1 MGIEKVTEV
10 IETLQKAGIRI
21 QRGFPPEK
29 MPYLTGTVAAAA
41 LEQVDKGLVTV
52 AVRIY
57 TPMRMGSEQCE
68 DTAMLVAQAMA
79 GMGAA
84 YSMTGCKFDSK
95 MGLFTMT
102 VLATH

>member
-21 QRGFPPEK
+21 QRGFPPE
-29 MPYLTGTVAAAA
+29 TGTVAAAD